1 MSTFNKIIHERARL
15 LIISHLASSDEP
27 VVSFSE
33 LQERLEL
40 TPGNLSV
47 QLRKLKAAGYVKIKK
62 VFKDNKPLTTV
73 SMTPVGKQALNDYVE
88 EMEKI
93 IRQLK
98 N

>member
-27 VVSFSE
+27 VASFSE

-73 SMTPVGKQALNDYVE
+73 SMTPAGKQALNDYVE

>member
-15 LIISHLASSDEP
+15 LIISHLASSDAS
-27 VVSFSE
+27 VVSFSD
-33 LQERLEL
+33 LQEHLDL

-47 QLRKLKAAGYVKIKK
+47 QLRKLKEAGYVKIKK
-62 VFKDNKPLTTV
+62 TFKDNKPLTTV
-73 SMTPVGKQALNDYVE
+73 SMTPNGKQALNDNVE

-93 IRQLK
+93 ILQLK

>member
-1 MSTFNKIIHERARL
+1 MSNFNKIIHERARL
-15 LIISHLASSDEP
+15 LIITHLASNEKP
-27 VVSFSE
+27 AVSFSD
-33 LQERLEL
+33 LQESLEL

-47 QLRKLKAAGYVKIKK
+47 QLRKLKDAGYVKIKK
-62 VFKDNKPLTTV
+62 AFKDNKPLTTV
-73 SMTPVGKQALNDYVE
+73 SMTPDGKQALKDYVE

>member
-1 MSTFNKIIHERARL
+1 MSNFNKIIHERARL
-15 LIISHLASSDEP
+15 LIITHLASSEKP
-27 VVSFSE
+27 SVSFSD
-33 LQERLEL
+33 LQESLEL

-47 QLRKLKAAGYVKIKK
+47 QLRKLKDAGYVKIKK
-62 VFKDNKPLTTV
+62 AFKDNKPLTTV
-73 SMTPVGKQALNDYVE
+73 SMTPDGKQALEDYVE